1 MLSRPRLAAV
11 AAAAA
16 ILALVL
22 VAASLLGARGG
33 GEDGGGAA
41 TGAAVFGASEVEQ
54 LLTGIPQEGSVL
66 GEPDA
71 PVTLVEYA
79 DLQCPFC
86 AQWAV
91 GTFRELVS
99 DYVRAGQLRIEFR
112 GLAFIGPDSERALR
126 AALAAGEQNRLW
138 HAVELLYMNQGA
150 ENAGWVSDG
159 LLAGIG
165 RSVPGLDG
173 EQMLSATGTGSV
185 TEAMSRSAEQAQ
197 AAGVQGTP
205 FFEIGS
211 TGGTL
216 APLEITSLDAAE
228 FRAAIDALLAG

>member
-16 ILALVL
+16 TLALLL

-33 GEDGGGAA
+33 DGGGAA

-112 GLAFIGPDSERALR
+112 GMAFIGPDSERALR

-138 HAVELLYMNQGA
+138 HALELLYMNQGA
-150 ENAGWVSDG
+150 ENAGWVSDD
-159 LLAGIG
+159 LLDGIG

-173 EQMLSATGTGSV
+173 ERMLSATGSDSV
-185 TEAMSRSAEQAQ
+185 TEAMARSAEQAR

-205 FFEIGS
+205 SFEMGP

-228 FRAAIDALLAG
+228 FRAAIGALLAG